1 MRAFLTLRSRK
12 GRNALCLLGKITVK
26 SGNEEFTLEVTE
38 EEYQKYYR
46 PWWQQKKH
54 EQRNR
59 EAMEQNGYTE
69 ESYEEWRDNAS
80 EEVGIPDME
89 LPGVDELVEKKLLL
103 GVLADAMDSL
113 LPEEREL
120 AMKVF
125 GEEMQVS
132 EFAKNM
138 ASPGQPC
145 PQRRW
150 WCWGNSAH
158 FSGKEGWMS
167 DIFHIPTK
175 RILLSN
181 GSEKVPVLLRHIFRK
196 VSLRKV
202 GGYISEPS
210 KTAGKEEWSLWKNH
224 RSLSASYRRSAS
236 WRKAS
241 PPS

>member
-1 MRAFLTLRSRK
+1 MSFR
-12 GRNALCLLGKITVK
+12 KITVK

-69 ESYEEWRDNAS
+69 ESYEAWRDNAS
-80 EEVGIPDME
+80 EGAGIPDME

-125 GEEMQVS
+125 GEEMSVY
-132 EFAKNM
+132 EYARVTGGN
-138 ASPGQPC
+138 
-145 PQRRW
+145 RRTL
-150 WCWGNSAH
+150 
-158 FSGKEGWMS
+158 
-167 DIFHIPTK
+167 D
-175 RILLSN
+175 
-181 GSEKVPVLLRHIFRK
+181 FRK
-196 VSLRKV
+196 NKVMEKLRYFFREHGFDV
-202 GGYISEPS
+202 
-210 KTAGKEEWSLWKNH
+210 
-224 RSLSASYRRSAS
+224 
-236 WRKAS
+236 
-241 PPS
+241 